1 MFSVTILGMS
11 VAAGQVPA
19 PLPPAARFPAAPVA
33 QAPGVQAPGVQAP
46 AAQPRPAQPA
56 QVQPAP
62 ARPIAPQPAAAPQQ
76 PPAVNIAMED
86 QHRAAHDTASL
97 RGDVVVL
104 LYADRNGAE
113 AAHEIGKR
121 LHIHF
126 HPGAA
131 KVDGPDWIRQPVTGI
146 AGWPAGART
155 PNVHAVAVACLPE
168 IPRAVHPVVRTR
180 IRQDSPHVP
189 VWLDFA
195 GTMPR
200 SFGMQADVPNI
211 LLIDTN
217 GRPQGVLSGEIDE
230 AKYQQLVAVI
240 ERLRQQ
246 AQPVR
251 TASAVEP
258 AAPAR

>member
-1 MFSVTILGMS
+1 MLSAALAGMS
-11 VAAGQVPA
+11 LARAQAPA
-19 PLPPAARFPAAPVA
+19 PQPPAARFSAA
-33 QAPGVQAPGVQAP
+33 QAQPQAP
-46 AAQPRPAQPA
+46 AGQARPAQPA
-56 QVQPAP
+56 PVSPAP
-62 ARPIAPQPAAAPQQ
+62 ARPIAAQPAAPPQAQ
-76 PPAVNIAMED
+76 QVQAVNIAMED
-86 QHRAAHDTASL
+86 QNRVAHDTASL

-121 LHIHF
+121 LHVHF

-131 KVDGPDWIRQPVTGI
+131 KVDGPDWIRQPVIGI

-180 IRQDSPHVP
+180 IRQESPHVP
-189 VWLDFA
+189 VWLDFT

-200 SFGMQADVPNI
+200 SFGMQPDVPNI
-211 LLIDTN
+211 LLIDTQ

-230 AKYQQLVAVI
+230 AKYQQLVSVI